1 MGREIAEYGEVLT
14 FAGYP
19 EFEAAADRAAGK
31 IKEIEPVMYV
41 LVAVCLLY
49 FYTIV

>member
-19 EFEAAADRAAGK
+19 EFEAAADRAAT
-31 IKEIEPVMYV
+31 VSV
-41 LVAVCLLY
+41 SR
-49 FYTIV
+49 FRHT